1 MHGPVVTKADFY
13 EACERFFPEHDIVF
27 THSRISDRRFTD
39 CMVGET
45 LVMRY
50 CPPDKYNAPQMVILF
65 IEGEEPLRCML
76 QEELWIILKTYV
88 ERKFHGFM
96 RG

>member
-13 EACERFFPEHDIVF
+13 EACERYFPDHEIVF

-50 CPPDKYNAPQMVILF
+50 CPPDKYDVPQAIILF
-65 IEGEEPLRCML
+65 IEGGGTATLHAAGRFVDYSQKL
-76 QEELWIILKTYV
+76 S
-88 ERKFHGFM
+88 
-96 RG
+96 

>member
-13 EACERFFPEHDIVF
+13 EACERYFPDHDIVF

-50 CPPDKYNAPQMVILF
+50 CPPDKYDVPQMVILF
-65 IEGEEPLRCML
+65 IGGEEPLRCML
-76 QEELWIILKTYV
+76 REDLWIILKNLV
-88 ERKFHGFM
+88 KGI
-96 RG
+96 